1 MGQLLEY
8 IFNFLQTVG
17 QFLWNLING
26 IIQMLFLIPQAM
38 GFLGNAIAY
47 MPSVVAVTIT
57 ALISVSVV
65 YLIIGR

>member
-26 IIQMLFLIPQAM
+26 IIQMLYLIPQAM
-38 GFLGNAIAY
+38 GFLGTAIAY
-47 MPSVVAVTIT
+47 IPPVVGVTIT